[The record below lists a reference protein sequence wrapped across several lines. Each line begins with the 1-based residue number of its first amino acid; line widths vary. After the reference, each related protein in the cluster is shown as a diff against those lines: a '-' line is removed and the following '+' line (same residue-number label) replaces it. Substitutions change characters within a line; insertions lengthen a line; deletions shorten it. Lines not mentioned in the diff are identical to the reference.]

1 MNKAVSFINRIK
13 KSSNGNSNIRS
24 VNDFVKDSDES
35 QVVLNNSVHSRHVRL
50 AHSLNCLL
58 LDPSAISYFIHFF
71 EDSGKVN
78 LINFWIHVR
87 SFKDS
92 TSIKNVPMTGL
103 LLSDARRIYEKY
115 VDEQSRHNIGLPKRM
130 ALSMKENI
138 DKEAVDDGIFNEAQD
153 FVYHLFK
160 LRYFDEFKQSIHY
173 KRHELDVLQNTT
185 FDLEDLMYSQEL
197 LPVVMEVVN
206 DDFDR
211 NRIQFII
218 AVHTF
223 EDSSDGTDE
232 EMESDAMAIYERY
245 ISLQARMPIQISDSA
260 RTQIESLICTHDG
273 KPSKHCFD
281 LAKKGTLAVL
291 SRKYRDTIN
300 ESTSFIDYIKDLH
313 STIENTIELP
323 SIHNRRGR
331 DDSHSGTS
339 SSNGTTVSLLRS
351 NEYLERRWSTSST
364 STAVNSIVNSPRT
377 SRLAEVDE
385 LGRYRPLYDNSLV
398 SIRKEG
404 KLKEKLRKYVDKNGL
419 REEEMADEVARS
431 IIADVIASTNIK
443 KH

>member
-1 MNKAVSFINRIK
+1 MMF
-13 KSSNGNSNIRS
+13 SSEKI
-24 VNDFVKDSDES
+24 
-35 QVVLNNSVHSRHVRL
+35 
-50 AHSLNCLL
+50 
-58 LDPSAISYFIHFF
+58 
-71 EDSGKVN
+71 SGKVN

-92 TSIKNVPMTGL
+92 TSIKNVPMT
-103 LLSDARRIYEKY
+103 
-115 VDEQSRHNIGLPKRM
+115 
-130 ALSMKENI
+130 ENI

-331 DDSHSGTS
+331 DDSHS
-339 SSNGTTVSLLRS
+339 
-351 NEYLERRWSTSST
+351 
-364 STAVNSIVNSPRT
+364 
-377 SRLAEVDE
+377 RLAEVDE